1 MDMNYFKDEFSL
13 EMTDGTKM
21 TLERLKKENFV
32 LYFYPK
38 DNTSACT
45 LEALSFSELYDEFR
59 EQGFHIYG
67 VSKDTLKSH
76 EKFREKNNLPY
87 HLISDVDKV
96 LLEWFDVIKEKKM
109 YGKLVKGTE
118 RSTFIY
124 MEGLVLKQVF
134 RNVKAKDHAKEV
146 LDYIIDKC

>member
-1 MDMNYFKDEFSL
+1 MNYFKDEFSL

-45 LEALSFSELYDEFR
+45 LEALGFSELYDEFR

>member
-1 MDMNYFKDEFSL
+1 MNYFKDDFKL
-13 EMTDGTKM
+13 KMTDGTEM
-21 TLERLKKENFV
+21 TLERLRNENFV

-38 DNTSACT
+38 DHTSACT
-45 LEALSFSELYDEFR
+45 LEAIGFSELYDEFR

-67 VSKDTLKSH
+67 VSKDTIKSH
-76 EKFREKNNLPY
+76 EKFRATNNIPY

-96 LLEWFDVIKEKKM
+96 LLDFFEVIIEKKM

-118 RSTFIY
+118 RSTFVFV
-124 MEGLVLKQVF
+124 EGLVLKREF

-146 LDYIIDKC
+146 LDYIILKC

>member
-1 MDMNYFKDEFSL
+1 MKYFKDDFSL
-13 EMTDGTKM
+13 KMTDGTEV
-21 TLERLKKENFV
+21 TLEKLKKENFV

-45 LEALSFSELYDEFR
+45 LEALGFSELYDEFR

-67 VSKDTLKSH
+67 VSKDTIKSH
-76 EKFREKNNLPY
+76 EKFRAINNIPY
-87 HLISDVDKV
+87 HLISDVEKI

-109 YGKLVKGTE
+109 YGKLVKSTE
-118 RSTFIY
+118 RSTFVY

-146 LDYIIDKC
+146 LDYIILKC